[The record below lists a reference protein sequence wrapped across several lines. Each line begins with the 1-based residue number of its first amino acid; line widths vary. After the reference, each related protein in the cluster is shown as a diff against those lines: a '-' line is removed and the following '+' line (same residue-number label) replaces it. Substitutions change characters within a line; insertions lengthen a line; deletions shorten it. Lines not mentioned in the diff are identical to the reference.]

1 MVSEPEL
8 SEQDSGG
15 DTMQHELDSAPSGM
29 WLFTVLHKQ
38 ILAFITRFD
47 AKKRTLERCFW

>member
-38 ILAFITRFD
+38 ILSFITRFD